1 MINGIKTLL
10 RWSAIISM
18 QFVVAL
24 NEGFAGSTEDLE
36 AVLRSK
42 LCQPNMATY
51 ANVTYKE
58 HCGDAYMTT
67 MSLIEAA
74 KCQAEVD
81 KLNSTINRY
90 NLFVSNCRGTYQ
102 KSYR

>member
-1 MINGIKTLL
+1 MTKTL
-10 RWSAIISM
+10 WSAIIST
-18 QFVVAL
+18 QCVVAI
-24 NEGFAGSTEDLE
+24 NVSFAGSAEDIE
-36 AVLRSK
+36 VVLRSNI
-42 LCQPNMATY
+42 CQPNMATY

-58 HCGDAYMTT
+58 HCGEVYMTT

-90 NLFVSNCRGTYQ
+90 NLFASRCRSAYQ